1 MRSRILPFAALALL
15 VLALPLPAG
24 ARGGL
29 DEGLLDPA
37 WFGKE
42 LEFRAVQEID
52 YLWVKPGFSTAG
64 KTLRLAKWQ
73 DPELLGE
80 KRDSKD
86 SAEAQE
92 LTEMMPSRFKG
103 ALASTTKAVS
113 EGGDLVLSGQLV
125 DCNAGSKAAKW
136 IVGLGAGSASAT
148 WNLKITDAKSG
159 ELLVAIHHRAISGT
173 AMSEIEDKVVKWL
186 DEAFVPAYRG
196 SFAIWSEGKKPKK

>member
-1 MRSRILPFAALALL
+1 MRSRTLPFAALALL
-15 VLALPLPAG
+15 FLALPLPAAAG
-24 ARGGL
+24 KGY

-42 LEFRAVQEID
+42 LEFRTVEEID

-64 KTLRLAKWQ
+64 KTLHLAKWQ

-86 SAEAQE
+86 STEAYE
-92 LTEMMPSRFKG
+92 LTELMPSRFKG
-103 ALASTTKAVS
+103 ALASVTKPVS
-113 EGGDLVLSGQLV
+113 EGGDLVLTGQIV

-173 AMSEIEDKVVKWL
+173 AMSEIEDKIVKWL
-186 DEAFVPAYRG
+186 DEAFVPGYRAG
-196 SFAIWSEGKKPKK
+196 FANWAEGKKPKK